1 MGSFISQSI
10 EQQQTI
16 ANTALNAVSST
27 CSATCTQIQ
36 SGNTVIIQGSTV
48 GGITFDQQCTVNLQ
62 CTINNNLN
70 TQLTNLLEAMSNQ
83 KSVTARGF
91 PDITLEGVSQSSDAN
106 QVITNSLTNYV
117 NTACTAASVQNQ
129 NNNYVYVSNSNVQ
142 GQIQFNQSADVV
154 SNCSLST
161 ISSLV
166 ASNQASASSSQSATI
181 LGTTGI
187 LIAIIIVVIILF
199 IGIFLLTR
207 LGGKKGGGEGVSSE
221 EIAQGVSQGIAQ
233 GNIPPPV

>member
-1 MGSFISQSI
+1 M
-10 EQQQTI
+10 
-16 ANTALNAVSST
+16 NAVSST
-27 CSATCTQIQ
+27 CSAVCTQIQ

-48 GGITFDQQCTVNLQ
+48 GGITFDQQCTVSLQ

-70 TQLTNLLEAMSNQ
+70 TQLTNLLDAMSQQ
-83 KSVTARGF
+83 KSITANGF
-91 PDITLEGVSQSSDAN
+91 PDFNINGVEQSSDAN
-106 QVITNSLTNYV
+106 QVITNSLTNYT
-117 NTACTAASVQNQ
+117 NSACTAASVQNQ
-129 NNNYVYVSNSNVQ
+129 NNNYVYVSNSNVE

-166 ASNQASASSSQSATI
+166 ASNQASASASQSATI

-207 LGGKKGGGEGVSSE
+207 LGGKKGGGGEGVSSE
-221 EIAQGVSQGIAQ
+221 EIAQGVSQGIVQ
-233 GNIPPPV
+233 GNTPPPPV